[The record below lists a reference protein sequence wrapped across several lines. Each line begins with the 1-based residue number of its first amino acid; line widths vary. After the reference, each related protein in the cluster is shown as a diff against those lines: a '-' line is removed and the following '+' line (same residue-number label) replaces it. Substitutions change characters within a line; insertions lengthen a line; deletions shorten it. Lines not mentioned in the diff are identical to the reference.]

1 MLLGNTM
8 NVFNKILK
16 DAKNMEPYG
25 IQTVL
30 KVSMLLVVVFAH
42 LIVLME

>member
-30 KVSMLLVVVFAH
+30 KASMLLVAAFVH
-42 LIVLME
+42 QIVLME